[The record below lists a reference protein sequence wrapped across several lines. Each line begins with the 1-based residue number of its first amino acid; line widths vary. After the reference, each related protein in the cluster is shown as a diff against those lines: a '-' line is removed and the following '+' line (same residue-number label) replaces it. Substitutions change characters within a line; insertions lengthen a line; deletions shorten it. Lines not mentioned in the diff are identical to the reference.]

1 MENSPEFKKAL
12 EEACEDQWLNWF
24 YGGSLKSVPKQDVEE
39 ELKRLQR
46 VKEEAQRSVEEAKRQ
61 AENIKRRIEKRRGEI
76 TETAEELRRL
86 NNPLLQRA
94 MKNFEVS
101 KVDLVCPICGEGD
114 KGNRM
119 NEKPWC
125 VNCNTQLIKYKLAE
139 KWMNVK
145 VMGKG
150 LDDDTLRK
158 IRGLPDDG
166 GITKG
171 RVRKRR
177 KRRK

>member
-1 MENSPEFKKAL
+1 MNSPEFQKAL
-12 EEACEDQWLNWF
+12 KEACENQWLNWF
-24 YGGSLKSVPKQDVEE
+24 YGGELKTVPRQDVEE
-39 ELKRLQR
+39 SLKDLQW
-46 VKEEAQRSVEEAKRQ
+46 VKEKAQRSVEEAKRR
-61 AENIKRRIEKRRGEI
+61 AGDVKSRVEKRQSEI
-76 TETAEELRRL
+76 KETAEELRRL
-86 NNPLLQRA
+86 NNPILRRA
-94 MKNFEVS
+94 MENLKVS

-119 NEKPWC
+119 NGKPWC
-125 VNCNTQLIKYKLAE
+125 SMCKVQLIKYKVAE
-139 KWMNVK
+139 KWVNVK

-166 GITKG
+166 GITRG